1 MYCWVVVKRFSTFP
15 KPSHETTRERSLT
28 PRVNPCRLF
37 LSLPP
42 SPTSPILLT
51 TRQTY
56 LLPPPPPLFL
66 RRTTPLLSPLFQSLV
81 DPPPSFLR
89 QSSIFQ
95 SIRYIIF
102 AYVYPQSS
110 SNIAP
115 YFPPPV
121 KTIPY
126 FRTNYQETTLYSAT
140 LFINFNNVAGSARI
154 SSAEASRQVSRNG
167 NNPLRGT
174 RVLEM
179 DGWKL
184 RTRVRIVDFGSGRAR
199 YRVQTFACSCP
210 RLPVKGR
217 ETKQSIERPGNV
229 VIVTRRSTAVTRWPH
244 CGR

>member
-1 MYCWVVVKRFSTFP
+1 MPLVPLSP
-15 KPSHETTRERSLT
+15 
-28 PRVNPCRLF
+28 
-37 LSLPP
+37 SLPHLPYPPNNAPNVSSSSSSSSSFSASHHATAVATVPVARRSP
-42 SPTSPILLT
+42 S
-51 TRQTY
+51 
-56 LLPPPPPLFL
+56 
-66 RRTTPLLSPLFQSLV
+66 LLSSPVFHIPVHPVYHLCVRLSSVPLPLSPRPTL
-81 DPPPSFLR
+81 LR
-89 QSSIFQ
+89 IF
-95 SIRYIIF
+95 
-102 AYVYPQSS
+102 
-110 SNIAP
+110 
-115 YFPPPV
+115 PPV